1 MADEERLSLDAVS
14 SGYGAVAVVRGVR
27 LAVRSGEALAV
38 LGKNGMG
45 KTTLLKTIVGL
56 LPLQSGE
63 IRILGASGAP
73 TPADCVARGVSYA
86 PQDQPLFQD
95 LSIRDNLRLA
105 LRSDR
110 LLAEAL
116 ARVVAHF
123 PFLGE
128 RLHQRA
134 GALSGGEQKMLIL
147 ARALMVQPRLL
158 LVDEISEGLQPSLLE
173 RIAAALRLEVSR
185 GLAILM
191 VEQNIDF
198 ALGVAHR
205 WAVLE
210 RGEISEEGPSDAGAR
225 TRIAA
230 RLSL

>member
-1 MADEERLSLDAVS
+1 MVDDERLSLIDVS
-14 SGYGAVAVVRGVR
+14 SGYGSVAVVRSVSH
-27 LAVRSGEALAV
+27 AVKAGEALAV

-63 IRILGASGAP
+63 ILIAGASAP
-73 TPADCVARGVSYA
+73 CSPADLVARGVSYA
-86 PQDQPLFQD
+86 RQEQPLFQD
-95 LSIRDNLRLA
+95 LSVRDNLRLA
-105 LRSDR
+105 LRRDG
-110 LLAEAL
+110 LLSQAL
-116 ARVVAHF
+116 ERVVAYF

-128 RLHQRA
+128 RLQQRA

-158 LVDEISEGLQPSLLE
+158 LIDEISEGLQPSILA
-173 RIAAALRLEVSR
+173 RIATALRQEVVQ
-185 GLAILM
+185 GLAILL

-198 ALGVAHR
+198 ALRVAHR
-205 WAVLE
+205 WAVPE
-210 RGEISEEGPSDAGAR
+210 RGEIRDQGSCYEGAR
-225 TRIAA
+225 PRIAE